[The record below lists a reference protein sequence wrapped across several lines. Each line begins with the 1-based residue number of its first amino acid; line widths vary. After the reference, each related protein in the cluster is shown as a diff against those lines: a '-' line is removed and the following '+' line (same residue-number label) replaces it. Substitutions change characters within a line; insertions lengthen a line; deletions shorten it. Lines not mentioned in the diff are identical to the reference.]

1 MTQPVEIKD
10 EYRITQND
18 PNVTVNPSVVATRT
32 MVAEYIGPDST
43 VFVIRPG
50 DVLSCY
56 FESAPAADDC
66 ASNSRVELVRT
77 DPNGIVTR
85 QIVDVSY
92 RVVSNFTDRNMMY
105 TIGQRIEIRPR
116 DRLQIWLTE
125 ANAIMI
131 AASTE
136 FQISGVR
143 GAIVRY

>member
-1 MTQPVEIKD
+1 MSQPQHLKD

-18 PNVTVNPSVVATRT
+18 PNVNVNASVVGTRT

-50 DVLSCY
+50 DVMSCY
-56 FESAPAADDC
+56 FESVAAADDC
-66 ASNSRVELVRT
+66 APNSRVELVRT

-92 RVVSNFTDRNMMY
+92 RVVNNFTDRNQMY
-105 TIGQRIEIRPR
+105 TVGQRIEIRPR

-125 ANAIMI
+125 PVAIMI

-136 FQISGVR
+136 FQLSGVR

>member
-50 DVLSCY
+50 DVMSCY

-66 ASNSRVELVRT
+66 APNSRVELVRT

-92 RVVSNFTDRNMMY
+92 RA
-105 TIGQRIEIRPR
+105 IGQRIEIRPR

>member
-1 MTQPVEIKD
+1 
-10 EYRITQND
+10 
-18 PNVTVNPSVVATRT
+18 
-32 MVAEYIGPDST
+32 
-43 VFVIRPG
+43 
-50 DVLSCY
+50 
-56 FESAPAADDC
+56 
-66 ASNSRVELVRT
+66 
-77 DPNGIVTR
+77 
-85 QIVDVSY
+85 
-92 RVVSNFTDRNMMY
+92 VVSNFTDRNMMY